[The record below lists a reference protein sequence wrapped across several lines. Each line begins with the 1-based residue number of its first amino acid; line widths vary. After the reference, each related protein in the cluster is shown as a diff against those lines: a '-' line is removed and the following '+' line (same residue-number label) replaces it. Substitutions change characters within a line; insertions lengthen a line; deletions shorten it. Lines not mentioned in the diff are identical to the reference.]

1 MVPFGGLLLAVGLIM
16 ALAVSDRIEGLDLV
30 VAGWI
35 VAAVGAV
42 LLVAGLVIANSSRK
56 SEHRV
61 IEDKNVHTD

>member
-1 MVPFGGLLLAVGLIM
+1 VVPFGGLLLAVGLIM

-42 LLVAGLVIANSSRK
+42 LLVAGLVTANSSRK